1 VRHDATANAQ
11 SIRPVSTQPEWYSDQ
26 LDPSQVSGVQLTRL
40 EVRDFRCI
48 EEADLEFASRCNLIS
63 GPNASGKTSLLE
75 AIFVLGRGRSFRTPR
90 TDLLIRRGAHEFT
103 LTGRIEAPAPGSS
116 RPVGLRYGRDG
127 FEARAAG
134 VPIRSL
140 AELATV
146 FPVQAI
152 DPEVHRL
159 IEEGPQERRRYLD
172 WGVFHVKPG
181 FVDQWRRYQRV
192 LKQRNAA
199 LREQADAA
207 VVRAWDTELIETG
220 EALAASRREYL
231 AWLRPAV
238 HTMGKRLVGQPVE
251 LRLADGWP
259 HDTSLREALD
269 HNWGRDRERG
279 TTHGG
284 PHRADLS
291 IRVGD
296 EPARHR
302 VSRGQQKLT
311 AAAMLLGQL
320 ECDHAL
326 GSPTAA
332 LLVDDPAAEL
342 DSEHLQSLLDV
353 IWGLPGQ
360 LFVTALNPE
369 LSAFLGLPDAR
380 RFHVEHGKIHRL
392 L

>member
-1 VRHDATANAQ
+1 VPR
-11 SIRPVSTQPEWYSDQ
+11 
-26 LDPSQVSGVQLTRL
+26 VQLTRL
-40 EVRDFRCI
+40 EIGDFRCI
-48 EEADLEFASRCNLIS
+48 EKADLEFAPRCNLIS

-90 TDLLIRRGAHEFT
+90 TDLLIRRGALELM
-103 LTGRIEAPAPGSS
+103 LTGRVEANAPGSS

-134 VPIRSL
+134 IPIRGL

-181 FVDQWRRYQRV
+181 FVEQWRRYQRV

-207 VVRAWDTELIETG
+207 VVRAWDAELIETG
-220 EALAASRREYL
+220 EALARSRREYL
-231 AWLRPAV
+231 VCLRPAV
-238 HTMGKRLVGQPVE
+238 HAMGERLVGQAVE
-251 LRLADGWP
+251 LRLADGWAQ
-259 HDTSLREALD
+259 DMTLREALD

-320 ECDHAL
+320 QCDLAL

-342 DSEHLQSLLDV
+342 DSEHLQALLDV
-353 IWGLPGQ
+353 IRELPGQ
-360 LFVTALNPE
+360 LFVTALDPS
-369 LSAFLGLPDAR
+369 LSAFQCLPEAR
-380 RFHVEHGKIHRL
+380 RFHVEHGQIGRL